1 MIPVPFMGLNLSR
14 WRSSTEGMR
23 KARVLPEPVRAAPRT
38 SLPVRRTGIDLA
50 WTGVIVARPISE
62 RARVVGSERS
72 RVEKGSRPDSV
83 GLETGFM
90 GDLGEEDVDA
100 SFSRSGVEDE
110 FEGPGCS
117 ASATWAWAIS
127 FLLFLLFF
135 LLELGSVSFD
145 FDDIYSA

>member
-1 MIPVPFMGLNLSR
+1 M
-14 WRSSTEGMR
+14 
-23 KARVLPEPVRAAPRT
+23 
-38 SLPVRRTGIDLA
+38 
-50 WTGVIVARPISE
+50 
-62 RARVVGSERS
+62 VGSERS

-117 ASATWAWAIS
+117 ASTGCWATWAWAIS

-135 LLELGSVSFD
+135 LLEFGSVGFD
-145 FDDIYSA
+145 FDDIYDWSSVSATIQCP